1 MSPGEDT
8 AAATDPCQ
16 VCGRRRMLA
25 QPVSSLPP
33 SLGGPALADPKGGQ
47 SMPWHTLSGPLRP
60 TQEHAIGLLLP
71 SPSKRR
77 HADAAEKKRETR
89 TPTPS
94 RHHAP
99 PPRPPVR
106 PWLSSARRRPAAQP
120 RRSPE
125 GWTPARRASRQ
136 SPPRHRGPK
145 TCELL
150 ACHRRRPVPAGDHP
164 RGQKVDY

>member
-1 MSPGEDT
+1 MQMHT
-8 AAATDPCQ
+8 AMIS
-16 VCGRRRMLA
+16 G
-25 QPVSSLPP
+25 
-33 SLGGPALADPKGGQ
+33 PKGWPGYAVAY
-47 SMPWHTLSGPLRP
+47 PKRP
-60 TQEHAIGLLLP
+60 TPAHSRACNQPAP
-71 SPSKRR
+71 SQPQQAEARR
-77 HADAAEKKRETR
+77 HSGKKRETR

-136 SPPRHRGPK
+136 SPPRPRGPK

>member
-1 MSPGEDT
+1 
-8 AAATDPCQ
+8 
-16 VCGRRRMLA
+16 
-25 QPVSSLPP
+25 
-33 SLGGPALADPKGGQ
+33 
-47 SMPWHTLSGPLRP
+47 MPWHTLSGPPRP
-60 TQEHAIGLLLP
+60 TQEHAISLLLP

-77 HADAAEKKRETR
+77 HADTAEKKRETR

-94 RHHAP
+94 RHHTP

-120 RRSPE
+120 CKSPE

-136 SPPRHRGPK
+136 SPPRPRSPK
-145 TCELL
+145 TPTRSVRHAVSCELL
-150 ACHRRRPVPAGDHP
+150 SCHWRRPVPAGDHH